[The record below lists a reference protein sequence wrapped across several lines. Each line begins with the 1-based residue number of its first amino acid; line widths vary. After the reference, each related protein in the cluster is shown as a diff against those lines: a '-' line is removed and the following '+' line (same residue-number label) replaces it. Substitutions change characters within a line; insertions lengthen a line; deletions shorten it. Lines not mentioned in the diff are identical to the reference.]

1 MKWYLPTFYGD
12 IRLERLERSKTR
24 VVLVQ
29 LTPSE
34 KKAAK
39 KLRETA
45 LAPPWRSTPWC
56 EAEAFPPIDDLPIEK
71 AIDLN
76 APLGKVQKLLA
87 KALKPERTL
96 MDVVKF
102 TDGKMEEVTNWP
114 IDPEVEPGYRDK
126 ATPTPE
132 KPKAEAK
139 PEKPKKPKKEPKAG
153 TTVAQPTQGC
163 PAPNFQQA
171 KDRATEVLCAF
182 LNPDQID
189 DFNRYQRFVT
199 VGADTGHRYML
210 TSRTARDQL
219 GHYGDRSVYDLDAR
233 HSLCVHD
240 YTIPAPEE
248 LLSLH
253 LFLSLPGR
261 EAYIRAIPE

>member
-24 VVLVQ
+24 IVLVR
-29 LTPSE
+29 LTPTE
-34 KKAAK
+34 KQAAT

-45 LAPPWRSTPWC
+45 LAPPWRTKPWC
-56 EAEAFPPIDDLPIEK
+56 EPEAFPPISELPNEH
-71 AIDLN
+71 AVDLN
-76 APLGKVQKLLA
+76 APLGKVQKLLS
-87 KALKPERTL
+87 KALKPTRTL

-102 TDGKMEEVTNWP
+102 SDGRMEEVTNWP
-114 IDPEVEPGYRDK
+114 VDPEVEPGYRDS
-126 ATPTPE
+126 
-132 KPKAEAK
+132 AK
-139 PEKPKKPKKEPKAG
+139 PEKPKPKPEAG

-163 PAPNFQQA
+163 PAPDFQKA
-171 KDRATEVLCAF
+171 EDRATEVLCAF
-182 LNPDQID
+182 LSREQVD
-189 DFNRYQRFVT
+189 DFNRHQRFVT

-219 GHYGDRSVYDLDAR
+219 GHFGGRSVYDLERR
-233 HSLCVHD
+233 HALCVHD

-261 EAYIRAIPE
+261 ESYIRAIPEL